1 MLPSTT
7 ATDSPSRRFRRGSK
21 RSSASVRV
29 MPLSIS
35 RVLEHR
41 SCCTF
46 PSKQWFPLLQGM
58 KGAYHT
64 AQVSAAAVHVCVYA
78 YVYVKILVADLYI
91 YIYLFIIHYSLFI
104 YLSFSLLYNVQRIGE
119 FAMNPLGFL
128 PKISNMEKSWRP

>member
-1 MLPSTT
+1 
-7 ATDSPSRRFRRGSK
+7 
-21 RSSASVRV
+21 
-29 MPLSIS
+29 
-35 RVLEHR
+35 
-41 SCCTF
+41 
-46 PSKQWFPLLQGM
+46 M

-91 YIYLFIIHYSLFI
+91 YIFIYLFIIHYSLFI